1 MNASTLIFPL
11 LAMCAAMALPVQAAI
26 NAQLARGLGNPFA
39 ATAISFATGAL
50 AMGVLTLLCSASCP
64 ALRPSRKIPLWVI
77 FAGGVLGTIYVIG
90 SILLV
95 PRLGTAV
102 LFTFAIAGQLLAALV
117 IDQYGLLGLAVREIS
132 LGRVAGVAMV
142 LAGAVMV
149 RVL

>member
-1 MNASTLIFPL
+1 MNPSALIFPL
-11 LAMCAAMALPVQAAI
+11 LALCAAMVLPVQAAI

-50 AMGVLTLLCSASCP
+50 AMGILTLLVSRE
-64 ALRPSRKIPLWVI
+64 LPSFAAIAKIPLWVI

-90 SILLV
+90 NILLV
-95 PRLGTAV
+95 PKLGTAV
-102 LFTFAIAGQLLAALV
+102 LFAFAIAGQLLAALV
-117 IDQYGLLGLAVREIS
+117 IDQYGLLGLAVRELS
-132 LGRVAGVAMV
+132 LGRIAGVAMV

>member
-11 LAMCAAMALPVQAAI
+11 LALCAAMVLPVQAAI
-26 NAQLARGLGNPFA
+26 NAQLARGLDNPFA
-39 ATAISFATGAL
+39 ATAVSFATGAL
-50 AMGVLTLLCSASCP
+50 AMGVLTLLV
-64 ALRPSRKIPLWVI
+64 SRELPTFGAIAKIPLWVI

-90 SILLV
+90 NILLV
-95 PRLGTAV
+95 PKLGTAV